1 MMLWNGSGMT
11 MATAMLVV
19 SEVIYV
25 STADGAVSRIV
36 VHFSAPVLKTT
47 TDAAP
52 QPVVNQAKRRVCRC
66 LRSS

>member
-1 MMLWNGSGMT
+1 MAPYPMMLWNGSGMT

-47 TDAAP
+47 TTTP
-52 QPVVNQAKRRVCRC
+52 
-66 LRSS
+66 